1 MPINRKLRSIKL
13 YFRCPARIIKRLAFY
28 DFCQLIGISLT
39 HLDSLSLRVIV
50 WAKVLATRKTRGAG
64 DGTVAETVAGAGAG
78 ASLKGAE

>member
-1 MPINRKLRSIKL
+1 
-13 YFRCPARIIKRLAFY
+13 
-28 DFCQLIGISLT
+28 
-39 HLDSLSLRVIV
+39 V